1 MDLLAII
8 QDRIN
13 AKLTSMG
20 ISVDH
25 GTGRESA
32 GTHDVSEI
40 EAIDTLIE
48 NTSRTVGHDA
58 YDAFSETVMTVART
72 SPPAAVI
79 NKHVMPESSQPLKAN
94 PTPTGKSE
102 PQSNVNAAW
111 PPDVQSL
118 VDWFLTLEPRLIS
131 PFHLEDHRHISDPVK
146 FCAAL
151 RLDISRG
158 PTGPRARYGA
168 LQDDLRKLKSHFSRE
183 EDDDQTQ

>member
-13 AKLTSMG
+13 AKLTSM
-20 ISVDH
+20 SVSVEH
-25 GTGRESA
+25 GTGREPTD
-32 GTHDVSEI
+32 THDVSEI
-40 EAIDTLIE
+40 EAIDILIE
-48 NTSRTVGHDA
+48 NTSRTTGHDA

-72 SPPAAVI
+72 SPSAAVI
-79 NKHVMPESSQPLKAN
+79 NKHVMPECIQSPKAN

-102 PQSNVNAAW
+102 PQSNVNASW

-118 VDWFLTLEPRLIS
+118 VDWFLTLEPREIT
-131 PFHLEDHRHISDPVK
+131 PFHLEPHRPISDPVK

-158 PTGPRARYGA
+158 PAGPLARYGT
-168 LQDDLRKLKSHFSRE
+168 LQDDLRNLRE
-183 EDDDQTQ
+183 YFERSGNGFT